1 MTPVGDAL
9 VYINGKSIAECTELR
24 TGSRVI
30 LGRNYVFRFNHPEQ
44 AARQRLE
51 GMAKSASS
59 DIMSE
64 SPLVSSI
71 LYA

>member
-1 MTPVGDAL
+1 MTGSFTGAVHIVPEAEAL
-9 VYINGKSIAECTELR
+9 VYINGKSIAERTELQ

-51 GMAKSASS
+51 GMAKSASA

-64 SPLVSSI
+64 
-71 LYA
+71 